1 MHALSKSAC
10 PFFEMMGVL
19 NGFGIFGGGSGCGG
33 AVGFGGVGQTC
44 VRPTG
49 LEDCTAQSKMHP
61 VVLVHVH
68 DILRL
73 ECDAYDVY
81 NCNFCG
87 ERILEATKADI
98 SILGVGPKWAWNTQ
112 SSSYM

>member
-1 MHALSKSAC
+1 MHALSKSVC
-10 PFFEMMGVL
+10 PFFEMMGFL
-19 NGFGIFGGGSGCGG
+19 NGFGMFWWVVVVVGGRSDS
-33 AVGFGGVGQTC
+33 VGVGQTC

-73 ECDAYDVY
+73 ECDACDVY
-81 NCNFCG
+81 NDVSSVG
-87 ERILEATKADI
+87 ERIRVPRATNLAFH
-98 SILGVGPKWAWNTQ
+98 LGGG
-112 SSSYM
+112 